1 MLSRV
6 ANSIYWMNRY
16 IERVENYARF
26 VGVNFNLALDLPPDV
41 DEQWEPLLIATADH
55 YLFYKYYEKPTK
67 EDVIHFMTFDKR
79 NPNSIISC
87 LYEARENARTI
98 RETISK
104 EMWESINTFYLS
116 IRSTNPDNFRNMDHM
131 QSYFTEI
138 RKSCQ
143 LFHGVVD
150 SSITRN
156 EAWHFGRLGR
166 HIERADKCSRFL
178 DVKYFTLLQDSGPS
192 GSTLDLMLWT
202 AVLKSVSAYNMYRQ
216 THRALTPMNIVAFL
230 ILDKLFP
237 RSIAYCVRQAE
248 LSLYAIAG
256 SIPERGHTNV
266 AERTL
271 SKIRSELEFTDVED
285 VFKMGLHQ
293 YLDRFQTSNNEV
305 DNAIFD
311 MYFGLETGHSQ
322 SQSQGH
328 SQSQSQSQSSGQ
340 FKTQWMN

>member
-1 MLSRV
+1 M
-6 ANSIYWMNRY
+6 
-16 IERVENYARF
+16 ERVENYARF

-55 YLFYKYYEKPTK
+55 FTFYKYYEKPTK
-67 EDVIHFMTFDKR
+67 EDVIHFMAFDKR

-116 IRSTNPDNFRNMDHM
+116 IKGTSAENFRNMDHM
-131 QSYFTEI
+131 QSYFTDI

-178 DVKYFTLLQDSGPS
+178 DVKYFTLLQDAGTS
-192 GSTLDLMLWT
+192 GSTLDLMMWT

-237 RSIAYCVRQAE
+237 RSIAYSVRQAE
-248 LSLYAIAG
+248 LSLYAIRG
-256 SIPERGHTNV
+256 SIPERGHTDA
-266 AERTL
+266 AERAL
-271 SKIRSELEFTDVED
+271 SKMRSELEFTEVED
-285 VFKMGLHQ
+285 VFKMGLHE
-293 YLDRFQTSNNEV
+293 YLDRFQTKNNEV
-305 DNAIFD
+305 DNAIFE
-311 MYFGLETGHSQ
+311 MYFGLEME
-322 SQSQGH
+322 QSQGN
-328 SQSQSQSQSSGQ
+328 QSMGQ
-340 FKTQWMN
+340 TMGKSMSQWMN